1 MSKISASPI
10 VLALCVCAVMSASAQ
25 QQPDAGSLSREAER
39 REQTLPQRS
48 TPPTEPGSTVAPAA
62 PTLSVR
68 VDGYVLSGVT
78 LVPET
83 ELQKSLDPY
92 KGRTLSFKELQK
104 AADAVAAAY
113 RQRGYLVRA
122 SLPEQDLSTGM
133 VKIAVVEGRL
143 SGLRVDTGGKPTRLQ
158 EATVRRFMLARQQM
172 GQPLQAD
179 ALQRGINLVND
190 LPGMK
195 ADLVLEPGQRD
206 GESQAIVRVRE
217 GALVNGHVQ
226 LDNTG
231 VRSTGSV
238 RLLGN
243 LNLDDPLGL
252 GDQAGLNLLKSEGS
266 TYGRLVYGLPLGG
279 DGLRLNGAAS
289 MLDYAYNASGTRFAG
304 TAHIAS
310 LSMTYPLH
318 RASDSNLSIGLNVDS
333 KRFENTAAGVELNNK
348 RARVGTLSLSGD
360 LSDALGGG
368 GVWLGG
374 LNWVNG
380 DFDLSRN
387 AGDFSVDQAGAQCN
401 GSFTKW
407 QWNLARLQQIS
418 PRSSGWLAVS
428 GQRAGK
434 NLDSS
439 EKFGIGGPGGVRAYP
454 AGEASGDD
462 GWLLT
467 AEWRYQLDAN
477 VQLSGFYDR
486 GGIQRDHQR
495 YSGTANPNTVVLSGA
510 GVGAR
515 WMLGGDLVLSASAA
529 WRIGENPLR
538 DAGGMDSDGT
548 RRKPRLWLSVSKTL

>member
-1 MSKISASPI
+1 MSKISATPFG
-10 VLALCVCAVMSASAQ
+10 LALSVCVVMSASAQ
-25 QQPDAGSLSREAER
+25 QQPDAGSLSREVER
-39 REQTLPQRS
+39 REPTLPQRS
-48 TPPTEPGSTVAPAA
+48 APPAA
-62 PTLSVR
+62 PERTAVPAAPALSVR
-68 VDGYVLSGVT
+68 VDGFVLSGVT
-78 LVPET
+78 LVPEA
-83 ELQKSLDPY
+83 ELQTSLDPY

-122 SLPEQDLSTGM
+122 SLPEQDLGAGM

-143 SGLRVDTGGKPTRLQ
+143 SSLQIDTGGEPTRLQ

-172 GQPLQAD
+172 GQALQAD

-190 LPGMK
+190 LPGVK
-195 ADLVLEPGQRD
+195 ADLVLEPGQREGD
-206 GESQAIVRVRE
+206 SQAIVRVRE
-217 GALVNGHVQ
+217 GSLVNGHVQ

-238 RLLGN
+238 RLLGG

-252 GDQAGLNLLKSEGS
+252 GDQAGLNLLKTEGS

-289 MLDYAYNASGTRFAG
+289 MLDYGYTASGTHFAG
-304 TAHIAS
+304 TANIAS
-310 LSMTYPLH
+310 LSMTYPLR

-348 RARVGTLSLSGD
+348 HARVGTLSLNGD
-360 LSDALGGG
+360 LSDAPGG
-368 GVWLGG
+368 GVWQGG
-374 LNWVNG
+374 LGWVNG
-380 DFDLSRN
+380 NFDLSRN
-387 AGDFSVDQAGAQCN
+387 AGDFSVDQTGAQRN

-407 QWNLARLQQIS
+407 QWNLARLQQFS
-418 PRSSGWLAVS
+418 PQSSGWLAVS

-439 EKFGIGGPGGVRAYP
+439 EKFGIGGQGGVRAYP

-462 GWLLT
+462 GWLLN
-467 AEWRYQLDAN
+467 AEWRCQLDAS
-477 VQLSGFYDR
+477 VQLSVFYDR

-495 YSGTANPNTVVLSGA
+495 YSGTANPNTAVLSGA

-515 WMLGGDLVLSASAA
+515 WTPGGDLVVSASAA

-538 DAGGMDSDGT
+538 DADGMDSDGT